1 MDIHRCRFSEWMPSA
16 ACAAIFHPEL
26 PLIVVGREN
35 GDIELWNTQE
45 KWFCESVFVW
55 MEVSFPREF
64 LVTKTCRFAHC
75 FGLSAFPPLKHPY
88 SAIVSL
94 EQVSRVKSSR
104 WTWRKCRLLVEAI
117 VMEVLYGWLTG
128 TLWTIL
134 LLVRVKTDPFV
145 FSIFLERM
153 SCICVRFKCNWVV
166 RNLIE

>member
-45 KWFCESVFVW
+45 KWFCESVFCW

-64 LVTKTCRFAHC
+64 LVTKTCRSARC
-75 FGLSAFPPLKHPY
+75 FGLSAFPLLRHLY
-88 SAIVSL
+88 SGIVSS
-94 EQVSRVKSSR
+94 EQVFRVKSSR

-117 VMEVLYGWLTG
+117 VTEVLCGWLTEI
-128 TLWTIL
+128 LWTTL
-134 LLVRVKTDPFV
+134 SLVRVKTDPFV

-153 SCICVRFKCNWVV
+153 LCICVRFKCNGVV
-166 RNLIE
+166 RTLIL